1 MFQSINKKLIINYQL
16 NKQLVIEYGDYEE
29 QKKFAFLNFEW
40 YKTSYIQIKMIPLW
54 LVYFYI
60 AFLIELPPFI
70 AVVLPFVILF
80 IFYFAAINLTNYY
93 KLEITPQK
101 VIEKD
106 LKRTKEYIFPDKIII
121 EVDGLEKDRLLGFWI
136 DENFDF
142 CFDDELEQPQKK
154 VILDYLVEL
163 LNLEFVATE
172 TKQSDKSTWE
182 ISTYQSKNNK

>member
-1 MFQSINKKLIINYQL
+1 
-16 NKQLVIEYGDYEE
+16 
-29 QKKFAFLNFEW
+29 
-40 YKTSYIQIKMIPLW
+40 MILLW

-60 AFLIELPPFI
+60 AFFIELPPFI

-80 IFYFAAINLTNYY
+80 IFYFAAINLTIYY

-106 LKRTKEYIFPDKIII
+106 LKCTKEYVFPDNIIM
-121 EVDGLEKDRLLGFWI
+121 EVNGLKEGDFFRFSI
-136 DENFDF
+136 NENFDF

-154 VILDYLVEL
+154 VILDNLVEL

-172 TKQSDKSTWE
+172 TKELDKLIWE
-182 ISTYQSKNNK
+182 TSTYQLKNNK